1 MFNLVKDE
9 FDENMDDI
17 LDSINKLLN
26 DDIDGNDLDKNKE
39 DKGMQF
45 MKIIYIMGKSSSG
58 KDTIYNGL

>member
-26 DDIDGNDLDKNKE
+26 EDIDGICLDENRE
-39 DKGMQF
+39 DKGM
-45 MKIIYIMGKSSSG
+45 
-58 KDTIYNGL
+58 

>member
-26 DDIDGNDLDKNKE
+26 DDIDGNGLDKNKE
-39 DKGMQF
+39 DKGM
-45 MKIIYIMGKSSSG
+45 
-58 KDTIYNGL
+58 

>member
-39 DKGMQF
+39 DKGM
-45 MKIIYIMGKSSSG
+45 
-58 KDTIYNGL
+58 

>member
-26 DDIDGNDLDKNKE
+26 EDIDGKVLDKDKE
-39 DKGMQF
+39 DEGM
-45 MKIIYIMGKSSSG
+45 
-58 KDTIYNGL
+58 